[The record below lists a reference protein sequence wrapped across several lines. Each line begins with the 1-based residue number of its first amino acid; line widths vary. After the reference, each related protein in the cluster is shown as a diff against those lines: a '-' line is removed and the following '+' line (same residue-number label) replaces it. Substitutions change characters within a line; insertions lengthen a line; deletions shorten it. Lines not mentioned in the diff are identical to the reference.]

1 MRDDTI
7 IVRGPFAIPSIDV
20 PEYEDE
26 DEGLVP
32 AHTVDRSHAR
42 RFVFESRA
50 CTCGTLHGHIVELDW
65 GQVLS
70 WPEFTVWALDSAM
83 VALLRSVSDCQ
94 AIEAIE
100 READPS

>member
-7 IVRGPFAIPSIDV
+7 IVRGPFAIAPIDV

-26 DEGLVP
+26 DGLVP
-32 AHTVDRSHAR
+32 AHTLDRSHAR
-42 RFVFESRA
+42 RFVFERA
-50 CTCGTLHGHIVELDW
+50 CTCGCLHGRVVELDW

-83 VALLRSVSDCQ
+83 RELVRSISDCQ
-94 AIEAIE
+94 AVEAIA